1 MFTRNAFAATFRCLL
16 VFSFA
21 YILPVRGYSQA
32 GDASLLVLTNINKL
46 FPPVIERFNPGGP
59 ADEPTTE
66 TVLPIVFFR
75 KAKKVSAA
83 YDGYAIEIASSDR
96 PLMQNDPIF
105 KKFGNIIFDRQ
116 EDGKYAYLIPIPF
129 STKKSTESFLE
140 NVIKP
145 HTPSAKVVV
154 YKNGNCKK

>member
-59 ADEPTTE
+59 ADEPTSE
-66 TVLPIVFFR
+66 EVLPIVFYR
-75 KAKKVSAA
+75 KAKKLSAA
-83 YDGYAIEIASSDR
+83 YSGYAIEIANSDR
-96 PLMQNDPIF
+96 PLLQTDPIF
-105 KKFGNIIFDRQ
+105 KKFGSIIFDRK
-116 EDGKYAYLIPIPF
+116 EDGKYVYLIPIPF

-145 HTPSAKVVV
+145 NSPDAKLVE
-154 YKNGNCKK
+154 YKKGTCK